1 MIKRSEIRALTGF
14 RGIAALVVACYHFAR
29 GFGENSFFVVSSGYI
44 AVDAFFVLSGYV
56 LAYNYAETFSDR
68 FDGNDYRDFLIKR
81 ICRIYPAYLAILV
94 LATVKV
100 SANLGGGGSP
110 MVLSAWDAFCNIL
123 MLTGW
128 GLHATPIIGVS
139 WSVSAELFCYL
150 LFPLFALL
158 TKGNV
163 PFLCTVAAAFFGGIV
178 SLAQLGLGVQG
189 PMDIVSPDQSYSL
202 LRAAFGFGLG
212 VIGYSIAAKTALG
225 NRTLVTRLLPV
236 CICILAVSWYFDET
250 DLIKYALLVC
260 LVWLIAQG
268 SRIGEGVFGNRI
280 VYFVGEISYSLYLI
294 HPLLVSFSV
303 KLAKRLS
310 VLLGSEI
317 AFVFALSA
325 YLLLAIALSYVSYR
339 AFELK
344 GKKLMLKLLLPRRR
358 PAT

>member
-1 MIKRSEIRALTGF
+1 MIKKSEIRALTGF
-14 RGIAALVVACYHFAR
+14 RGIAALVVASYHFAR
-29 GFGENSFFVVSSGYI
+29 GLGENSFFVVSSGYI

-56 LAYNYAETFSDR
+56 LAYNYAETFADR
-68 FDGNDYRDFLIKR
+68 FDRNDYRDFLIRR
-81 ICRIYPAYLAILV
+81 ICRIYPAYLGILA

-100 SANLGGGGSP
+100 SANLGGGGPP
-110 MVLSAWDAFCNIL
+110 MVLDAWDAFCNIF

-163 PFLCTVAAAFFGGIV
+163 TLLWAVAVAFFGGIV
-178 SLAQLGLGVQG
+178 CLARLGLGVQG
-189 PMDIVSPDQSYSL
+189 PMDIVSPDHSYSL
-202 LRAAFGFGLG
+202 LRAACGFGLG
-212 VIGYSIAAKTALG
+212 VIGYSIAVRTALG
-225 NRTLVTRLLPV
+225 DQGVVTRLLPV

-268 SRIGEGVFGNRI
+268 SRIGEGIFGNRI
-280 VYFVGEISYSLYLI
+280 VYFVGEVSYSLYLI
-294 HPLLVSFSV
+294 HPLLISFSV
-303 KLAKRLS
+303 KLAKRLF
-310 VLLGSEI
+310 LLIGSEV
-317 AFVFALSA
+317 AFVLALLA
-325 YLLLAIALSYVSYR
+325 YLLLTIALSYVSYR

-344 GKKLMLKLLLPRRR
+344 GKNLMLKFLLPRRR
-358 PAT
+358 PAI